1 VSPAGSAVVLIVTIV
16 DPEPVMEIES
26 AWLAAS
32 GGELE
37 SVTFTVKLDLPAD
50 IGVPLITPF
59 VALIATPAGSVPV
72 VIDQT

>member
-1 VSPAGSAVVLIVTIV
+1 MLPAGSVVVLIVTVV
-16 DPEPVMEIES
+16 DPELVMEIES
-26 AWLAAS
+26 AWVAAN

-50 IGVPLITPF
+50 VGVPAITPF
-59 VALIATPAGSVPV
+59 VIVTPAGSVPV